1 MRIID
6 RVPRAWLAL
15 GAVCFVLT
23 VFSAVWLVR
32 ADDRP
37 LDQIP
42 KRKAQGR
49 ELRLEHHMALGFHRA
64 AWAGLVVGLAGLA
77 TAGLWGRRGSQAVAC
92 GSSGAEGKPG
102 GSSEAGVLPYGWVHP
117 VRWREMATIVL
128 VATVVSGVLRWPRL
142 GHSFWSDEAYAAR
155 AYVWGFKQPQPDG
168 TLLFKPV
175 IWTEALFLNE
185 RANNQ
190 VWCSIEARVSHTLWR
205 WVSGAPA
212 DIFSERVL
220 RMPAFLWGLLSVGA
234 LTVLGMMVAAR
245 PGMLA
250 GLLLAV
256 HPWHVRFGAE
266 MRGYSAMLLALI
278 LGMIFLLLALR
289 DGRWRWWVLAAAAN
303 LWALLAFAGSLYVP
317 LVGSGA
323 AAACLIWRRRWDW
336 LARLVLANAL
346 AAVVFLWIYGPS
358 ITQLKAYL
366 ERGSDVAAYT
376 VNLPWLKQ
384 FGESLCLGVP
394 WSVMG
399 PTWQEA
405 TWLPS
410 ASAATVAVT
419 VVALYFLVQIGILAR
434 YRPRQ
439 LVIPGLLALAAAL
452 SIGQSMAAGTIL
464 LMWYLLPIL
473 IGWVLVIGGVVPMR
487 VLEIWESNPKKD
499 DFWIDWTWGER
510 IGWTAFVL
518 CLAIWTG
525 SSLAMRRVPR
535 QPMREAALQ
544 STDGRPVWAHWLEL
558 RNAEPKPTITA
569 RGMNLLELDE
579 ATRSA
584 MLAVV
589 GVSDGQMKLY
599 APEVMTVKTLEDLEK
614 AEAQALTAGRKLWI
628 SVGGWEASSERSADV
643 IARLV
648 GGGYEQVAD
657 LPGWE
662 PMFSYTVWRQR

>member
-1 MRIID
+1 MRIIE
-6 RVPRAWLAL
+6 RFSRAGLAL
-15 GAVCFVLT
+15 SAVCFVLA
-23 VFSAVWLVR
+23 VFSAVWLAR
-32 ADDRP
+32 ADDRL

-49 ELRLEHHMALGFHRA
+49 ELRLEHHMALGFYRA
-64 AWAGLVVGLAGLA
+64 AWAGLVVGVVGLA
-77 TAGLWGRRGSQAVAC
+77 TAGLWGRREPLMG
-92 GSSGAEGKPG
+92 GDRESSGVAATPA
-102 GSSEAGVLPYGWVHP
+102 SPSETGVLPRGWVHP
-117 VRWREMATIVL
+117 VRWREIASIVL
-128 VATVVSGVLRWPRL
+128 TAMVVSGALRWPRL

-155 AYVWGFKQPQPDG
+155 AYVWGLKQPQQDG
-168 TLLFKPV
+168 TLTFKPV
-175 IWTEALFLNE
+175 SWTEAIYLNE

-190 VWCSIEARVSHTLWR
+190 VWCSIEARVAHSLWR

-212 DIFSERVL
+212 EVFSERVL
-220 RMPAFLWGLLSVGA
+220 RMPAFLWGLLSVGG
-234 LTVLGMMVAAR
+234 LTVLGTMVGAR
-245 PGMLA
+245 PGMMV

-289 DGRWRWWVLAAAAN
+289 DGRWRWWLLAAAAN

-317 LVGSGA
+317 LVFSGA

-336 LARLVLANAL
+336 LARLALANAL

-376 VNLPWLKQ
+376 VSLTWLKQ

-410 ASAATVAVT
+410 ASAAAVAVT
-419 VVALYFLVQIGILAR
+419 AVALYFLVQMGILAR

-439 LVIPGLLALAAAL
+439 LVIPGLLGLASAL

-473 IGWVLVIGGVVPMR
+473 IGWVLVMGGGLPMR
-487 VLEIWESNPKKD
+487 VLGFGEQNPTKD
-499 DFWIDWTWGER
+499 DFWIDGTWRER

-518 CLAIWTG
+518 CLAIWTS

-535 QPMREAALQ
+535 QPMREAALH
-544 STDGRPVWAHWLEL
+544 STDGRPVWAHWMDL
-558 RNAEPKPTITA
+558 RNAEPISTITV
-569 RGMNLLELDE
+569 GINLEELDE
-579 ATRSA
+579 ATQSA

-589 GVSDGQMKLY
+589 GISDGQMKLY

-614 AEAQALTAGRKLWI
+614 AEAKAQAAERKLWI
-628 SVGGWEASSERSADV
+628 SVGGWEASSERSPDV

-648 GGGYEQVAD
+648 GGDYEPVAD

-662 PMFSYTVWRQR
+662 AMFSYTVWRQR